1 MADFLGMDSRSRKL
15 QQEQQKRREAAKLR
29 IEREKRA
36 KEAAAKDQAKYE
48 EQNRARKLE
57 QRRLEEEVSYP
68 SSNVHSYLLKDLP
81 PSISEVTRGRR
92 RWSQRPPVVQ
102 QI

>member
-29 IEREKRA
+29 IQREKKA
-36 KEAAAKDQAKYE
+36 KEAAARDQAKYE

-57 QRRLEEEVSYP
+57 QHRMEEEVSNP
-68 SSNVHSYLLKDLP
+68 SSIVHPYYLKALP
-81 PSISEVTRGRR
+81 WSI
-92 RWSQRPPVVQ
+92 
-102 QI
+102 